1 MLRNRKLWS
10 VALVTLGVA
19 LGYFAASSGTQKA
32 LGQAGGAAATAGPRY
47 TVVETD
53 IMSALVVDNSTN
65 TVYFYTVEQG
75 AEPGADL
82 HLRGSLDLTQV
93 GQPVLKPKKA
103 AGAGGAIPKPPTDK

>member
-1 MLRNRKLWS
+1 MLRSKNLGS
-10 VALVTLGVA
+10 VLLLAVGIGIGLLASGWTEP
-19 LGYFAASSGTQKA
+19 AAV
-32 LGQAGGAAATAGPRY
+32 GQAPRPPEMQHGGPKY

-75 AEPGADL
+75 AEPGSDL

-103 AGAGGAIPKPPTDK
+103 AGAGKDPVKDK